1 MWTMTKR
8 VRRTLPLAAGLVLG
22 ACGDE
27 VTGPRRGPTG
37 LAGGASAVA
46 RSERIPN
53 AVKYRDAGHKP
64 ATGRSGGA
72 SITVRALLGR
82 TGTTELEVYAGQLGS
97 TGPGELKKV
106 QLKLFDTTGAQ
117 LATTNYNGLTGASAV
132 FALHGLARDR
142 RFQVQANV
150 QGADG
155 PRTGVVTVADV
166 VKLRPDL
173 AVSSLSA
180 APTTL
185 TGLPTTITAVVQEL
199 NGDVGARADC
209 VLDVDGTPVDSAAG
223 IWVDAGGTVS
233 CAFAHA
239 FAMPGTFTV
248 RARVVRADPGDFDV
262 GNDSASR
269 TIVVVREVPF
279 SSFTASART
288 TTQSRWT
295 EYTWD
300 VTTGGRGWRE
310 AGSVRNTYGG
320 ATQDAYFEAFIRHPI
335 AFPADAVSDVQ
346 VSQETHDTTVHAAAY
361 EQLAVEDSSI
371 GAVSARWCVEREAGA
386 GIVASLSICSYR
398 STFSAETTW
407 YTRVVYEWRAGD
419 VTYFSVTQRLL
430 MCWYPYQ
437 CTPGSYSWNTTNHQ
451 VTGRLV
457 TFGPDYTIRV
467 AFTAGFERYM
477 ASAVIPLR
485 PVRLVNGRPLEC
497 TGSWRLWAPA
507 GTFAHVVEC
516 SGDGLLYS
524 SDEGSVSG

>member
-1 MWTMTKR
+1 MWTTTAR
-8 VRRTLPLAAGLVLG
+8 AGRALPLAAALLLG

-27 VTGPRRGPTG
+27 LTGPGRPGQPSRATARR
-37 LAGGASAVA
+37 AA
-46 RSERIPN
+46 IPN
-53 AVKYRDAGHKP
+53 DVKYRDAGHKP

-72 SITVRALLGR
+72 EITVRALLGR
-82 TGTTELEVYAGQLGS
+82 DGTTDLEVYTGGLGG

-106 QLKLFDTTGAQ
+106 QLKLFDTTGVQ
-117 LATTNYNGLTGASAV
+117 LATTNYNGLRTRSAV
-132 FALHGLARDR
+132 FALHGLVRDM

-180 APTTL
+180 APTAL
-185 TGLPTTITAVVQEL
+185 VGLPTTITAVVQEL

-209 VLDVDGTPVDSAAG
+209 VLDVNGTPVDSAAG

-248 RARVVRADPGDFDV
+248 RARVVRADPGDFDP

-279 SSFTASART
+279 TSFSASARSA
-288 TTQSRWT
+288 TQSQST
-295 EYTWD
+295 EYSWD

-310 AGSVRNTYGG
+310 AGSMRNTYSG
-320 ATQDAYFEAFIRHPI
+320 ATQNAYFEAFIRHAL
-335 AFPADAVSDVQ
+335 AFPAALLSDVA
-346 VSQETHDTTVHAAAY
+346 VSQETSGKMVHSAAY
-361 EQLAVEDSSI
+361 DQLAADDSTI
-371 GAVSARWCVEREAGA
+371 GASSGRWCAEREAGA
-386 GIVASLSICSYR
+386 GIVASLSVCSYR
-398 STFSAETTW
+398 STFGAETTW

-419 VTYFSVTQRLL
+419 VTYFSGTQRLL

-437 CTPGSYSWNTTNHQ
+437 CTPGSYSWNTTDHE

-457 TFGPDYTIRV
+457 TFGADYTIRV
-467 AFTAGFERYM
+467 ALTTGTERFTARV
-477 ASAVIPLR
+477 VIPIAR
-485 PVRLVNGRPLEC
+485 VHLVFGRPLEC
-497 TGSWRLWAPA
+497 TGGWRLWAPA
-507 GTFAHVVEC
+507 GTMAYVTEC
-516 SGDGLLYS
+516 SGNGFESWSL
-524 SDEGSVSG
+524 EGSVSG